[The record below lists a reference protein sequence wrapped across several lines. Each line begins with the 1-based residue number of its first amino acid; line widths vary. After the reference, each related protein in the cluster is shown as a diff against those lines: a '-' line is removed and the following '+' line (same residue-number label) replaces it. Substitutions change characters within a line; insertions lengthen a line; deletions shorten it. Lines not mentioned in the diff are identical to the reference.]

1 MQSSFR
7 PERNGVEKSISVRFA
22 IINLLGNKAVLL
34 VKTLHFIQNAASK
47 TNCHP
52 ERSEGS

>member
-7 PERNGVEKSISVRFA
+7 PERNGVEKPISVRFA
-22 IINLLGNKAVLL
+22 IINLLDNKAVLL